1 MSRTGAAIGTLEQIT
16 ALGVGLAVDD
26 FGTGYS
32 SLSHLK
38 CLPIRRLKIDR
49 SLIRDLPDDPDDV
62 AIASAILALAKS
74 LQLMVTA
81 EGVENDQQRAF
92 LAEKGCHHAQGCL
105 YSPAVPANELLDTV
119 RRVTCAGD
127 KAIPGPER
135 PDGNGIVAT
144 HQAGM

>member
-1 MSRTGAAIGTLEQIT
+1 MVEQIT

-38 CLPIRRLKIDR
+38 RLPIRRLKIDR
-49 SLIRDLPDDPDDV
+49 SLLRDLPDDPDDV

-92 LAEKGCHHAQGCL
+92 LAEKGCHHAQATYPGR
-105 YSPAVPANELLDTV
+105 T
-119 RRVTCAGD
+119 RRRGARYGAKADPTRQSRPSVTLTS
-127 KAIPGPER
+127 R
-135 PDGNGIVAT
+135 
-144 HQAGM
+144 